1 MSVKGARSSS
11 VLTGTG
17 LGASPMALSDAT
29 IATYQ
34 MIHMA
39 RSPHEPTA
47 AGSTPEPD
55 GAKGGEIGTCA
66 IGPRWKSLKCDFP
79 ATPTTRRFMRAPLGL
94 ASGIVNGVTEQRRP
108 SPDP

>member
-1 MSVKGARSSS
+1 MSVKGVRSAS

-39 RSPHEPTA
+39 QSPHEPAA
-47 AGSTPEPD
+47 AGSTPETV

-66 IGPRWKSLKCDFP
+66 IGLDGNPQSVTFRQP
-79 ATPTTRRFMRAPLGL
+79 AARRSPPL
-94 ASGIVNGVTEQRRP
+94 RRV
-108 SPDP
+108 DAGDR

>member
-1 MSVKGARSSS
+1 
-11 VLTGTG
+11 
-17 LGASPMALSDAT
+17 MALSDAT

-39 RSPHEPTA
+39 QSPHEPAA
-47 AGSTPEPD
+47 AGSTPETV

-66 IGPRWKSLKCDFP
+66 IGPDGNPQSVAFRQPP
-79 ATPTTRRFMRAPLGL
+79 ATRRFMRALLGRV
-94 ASGIVNGVTEQRRP
+94 SEIVNGVTEQRRP